1 MFKKENN
8 ENSIRDEEV
17 SDYVEKKS
25 FFKKKEKPVKKENT
39 SMFEYIPQTVDVP
52 EEETKEVKVVGKAT
66 PLDDS
71 IDYNKKYLERNKE
84 TGKTIIKTILTFLIC
99 AGLVIYVL
107 PRLLHYDTG
116 NKQKYVDTVNKMVE
130 EVITYYNQEGL
141 ECKTN
146 DLNKY
151 YFNVHNS
158 KEIFGDEIVSPFIK
172 NSLEGYIEF
181 SMIDDHNYEIFVS
194 FSDGVFG
201 FERVKYNTLKSDD
214 IKIFPYLRLEHHV
227 EMTCNKNFEYKN

>member
-1 MFKKENN
+1 MLKKETNS
-8 ENSIRDEEV
+8 NSIRDDEI

-25 FFKKKEKPVKKENT
+25 LFKKKDKKKSKEEPIQVNT
-39 SMFEYIPQTVDVP
+39 DMFEYSQKEDTLV
-52 EEETKEVKVVGKAT
+52 EEPKAEEKT
-66 PLDDS
+66 EES
-71 IDYNKKYLERNKE
+71 GIDYNQKYLERNKDS
-84 TGKTIIKTILTFLIC
+84 GKTIIKTILVFAMFI
-99 AGLVIYVL
+99 GVIIYIL
-107 PRLLHYDTG
+107 PRAFHYDLS

-130 EVITYYNQEGL
+130 EVIAYYNQDGL

-158 KEIFGDEIVSPFIK
+158 KEIFGDDIVSPFIK

-181 SMIDDHNYEIFVS
+181 SMIDDQNYEIFVS

-201 FERVKYNTLKSDD
+201 FERVKYNILKKED
-214 IKIFPYLRLEHHV
+214 IKVFPYLKLDHHV
-227 EMTCNKNFEYKN
+227 EMTCNKEFEYKN